1 MPVKEILIQI
11 RIEGDKIQTV
21 CKREGF
27 EDNASGILEVIGI
40 LDNLKN
46 LELDKLKKHA
56 NIKLPLKDNSED
68 KGYHFI

>member
-1 MPVKEILIQI
+1 MKELLIKIQI
-11 RIEGDKIQTV
+11 DGDKIQTV
-21 CKREGF
+21 CKRNGF
-27 EDNASGILEVIGI
+27 TDDASGILEVIGI

-56 NIKLPLKDNSED
+56 NIKLPLKDNSEED